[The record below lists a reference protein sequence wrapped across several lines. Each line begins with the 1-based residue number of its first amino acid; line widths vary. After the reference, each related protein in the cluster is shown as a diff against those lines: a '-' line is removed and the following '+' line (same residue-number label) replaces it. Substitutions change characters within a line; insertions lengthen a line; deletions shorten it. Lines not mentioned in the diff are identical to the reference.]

1 MDKTIELIKPYP
13 GEDEVSFIK
22 RKAYY
27 HRIVKP
33 RLDYGEKSLHM
44 KLGNV
49 KSISI
54 KDIEDIDAFWMR
66 YFHLLSHTQI
76 QLNRLIDYRIY
87 DVYNK
92 VLRSG
97 ERLFDYMPDAFYGA
111 FIDEFYTNPQHSNAC
126 DDKNLYDLYFND
138 ITRPNTLFR
147 KMNNIYLDRLY
158 NEITL
163 GQAISI
169 AREQGEVI
177 LKVAKFSYGG
187 HGVLFWNSTNDE
199 AKLKEFMSA
208 SENVICQSVIK
219 QHPELSRLNQTSVN
233 TIRIMTFMQNGK
245 VHALSSVLRM
255 GINGARV
262 DNASSGGIVCG
273 IKPNGQLKEVAFD
286 TCANKYMCHPQG
298 TSFESV
304 TIPSFKECINLAT
317 SLARRFCSV
326 SRLIA
331 WDLAIDETGSPLLI
345 EVNFSGGQL
354 DFNQLCNGP
363 IFGVLTEEVLNDVF
377 NNSYTLKS
385 IIKSL
390 S

>member
-1 MDKTIELIKPYP
+1 MQVFELNPYP
-13 GEDEVSFIK
+13 GEDEVSYLK
-22 RKAYY
+22 RQAYFY
-27 HRIVKP
+27 RIVKP
-33 RLDYGEKSLHM
+33 RKNYGEKSFHM
-44 KLGNV
+44 KAGNV
-49 KSISI
+49 KPISR
-54 KDIEDIDAFWMR
+54 KDREEIDAFWLKYLSPNSR
-66 YFHLLSHTQI
+66 TNTLLDGFV
-76 QLNRLIDYRIY
+76 DYRFY

-92 VLRSG
+92 VLRPG
-97 ERLFDYMPDAFYGA
+97 ERLCEYMPDTFYGA
-111 FIDEFYTNPQHSNAC
+111 FVDEFYTNPQHSNAC
-126 DDKNLYDLYFND
+126 DDKNLYDLYFHD
-138 ITRPNTLFR
+138 IARPNTLFR

-163 GQAISI
+163 GQAMSI

-199 AKLKEFMSA
+199 AKLKEFLSA

-233 TIRIMTFMQNGK
+233 TIRIMTFMHNGK
-245 VHALSSVLRM
+245 VHVLSSVLRM
-255 GINGARV
+255 GVNGARV

-286 TCANKYMCHPQG
+286 TSAQKYMCHPQG
-298 TSFESV
+298 TAFESV
-304 TIPSFKECINLAT
+304 TIPRFKECINLAT

-331 WDLAIDETGSPLLI
+331 WDLAIDDTGCPILI

-363 IFGVLTEEVLNDVF
+363 IFGDLTEDVLKEVF
-377 NNSYTLKS
+377 ANSYTLKS
-385 IIKSL
+385 ILKSL
-390 S
+390 